1 MSEPNKKKK
10 KGFFDLFFEEDKNEE
25 VKNEPIQQEEPST
38 TAFVSTPS
46 VSPINSIVADEEM
59 VKKLW
64 QVIIDENLP
73 GPDYV
78 ELKNN
83 MAAISESGLTTDEI
97 QIIKAA
103 YNVLKKQYPQLTK
116 QVILD
121 SIDTYKGI
129 IEQEKKNA
137 AEQFEDLRK
146 NRVGTKNAEIEALKT
161 ERTALEDEIKKKKEK
176 LGEIAVNL
184 SKLED
189 EVQENTNDI
198 NLQISKFESSI
209 KKVIQVLDGDKNKIN
224 SLNI

>member
-1 MSEPNKKKK
+1 MSEEKKKKK
-10 KGFFDLFFEEDKNEE
+10 KGFFDLFFEEDKKEE

-38 TAFVSTPS
+38 IAFVSTPS

>member
-1 MSEPNKKKK
+1 
-10 KGFFDLFFEEDKNEE
+10 
-25 VKNEPIQQEEPST
+25 
-38 TAFVSTPS
+38 
-46 VSPINSIVADEEM
+46 
-59 VKKLW
+59 
-64 QVIIDENLP
+64 
-73 GPDYV
+73 
-78 ELKNN
+78 

-176 LGEIAVNL
+176 LGEIAINL

-209 KKVIQVLDGDKNKIN
+209 KKVIQVLDGDKSKIN

>member
-10 KGFFDLFFEEDKNEE
+10 KGFFDLFFEEDKKEE

-38 TAFVSTPS
+38 TAFVSTSS
-46 VSPINSIVADEEM
+46 VSPVNSTVADEEM

-176 LGEIAVNL
+176 LGEIAINL

-209 KKVIQVLDGDKNKIN
+209 KKVIQVLDGDKSKIN